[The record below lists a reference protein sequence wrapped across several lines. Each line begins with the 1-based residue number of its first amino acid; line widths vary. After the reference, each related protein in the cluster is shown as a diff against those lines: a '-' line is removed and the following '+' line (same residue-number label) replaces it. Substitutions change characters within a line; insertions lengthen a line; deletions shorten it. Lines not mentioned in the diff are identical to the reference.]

1 MKAAGT
7 FPSPPREV
15 SKNKRRSKDQG
26 KEKKKGCRGQGSPE
40 APYWFQNATGSW
52 GIGDGGQQHLSN
64 SVGARVVP
72 LEPVIQGTPCCGLD
86 WKARISARWPESPL
100 SPSRWLLCFGRS

>member
-1 MKAAGT
+1 MKEAGT
-7 FPSPPREV
+7 FRSPNGELRNTMRPVEYQGRE
-15 SKNKRRSKDQG
+15 RRRAAGDKAALKHLTG
-26 KEKKKGCRGQGSPE
+26 
-40 APYWFQNATGSW
+40 FQNATGSW

-100 SPSRWLLCFGRS
+100 SPSRWLLCFG